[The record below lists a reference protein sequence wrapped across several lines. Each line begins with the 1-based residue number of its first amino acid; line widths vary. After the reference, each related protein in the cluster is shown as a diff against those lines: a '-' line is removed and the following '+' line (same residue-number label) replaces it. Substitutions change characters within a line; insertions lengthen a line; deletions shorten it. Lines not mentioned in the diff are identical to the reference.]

1 MVLKKSLVKKRSP
14 IKTAFATS
22 FIVSLAIFTTLFAMN
37 IDLVTEFFGD
47 NPTFRWIP
55 QNIGNNPDDDNPSF
69 SESFLEYIENTI
81 FIGDSRTVGFV
92 NYSYLK
98 QENVYALNGQNQ
110 QAALYSRFVDLGTG
124 SLLTA
129 AQAVA
134 ITMPKRIIISYGINQ
149 MYSDQATFIKY
160 YSELIDDLKAASPNS
175 LIIIQSMLPV
185 CYNYHIIS
193 GKPYLTNDNIDSYN
207 VLLEQ
212 LAKDKGCKYLDTTPA
227 LKDEYNSLA
236 PEFDSGDGLHFNP
249 DAYKELLRYIEQHRV
264 Y

>member
-160 YSELIDDLKAASPNS
+160 YSELIDDLKAASQ
-175 LIIIQSMLPV
+175 QS
-185 CYNYHIIS
+185 YHYS
-193 GKPYLTNDNIDSYN
+193 VHAAGFL
-207 VLLEQ
+207 
-212 LAKDKGCKYLDTTPA
+212 
-227 LKDEYNSLA
+227 
-236 PEFDSGDGLHFNP
+236 
-249 DAYKELLRYIEQHRV
+249 
-264 Y
+264 